1 MPTPQ
6 QSDAPAFYSTMAAM
20 KASMRLPTPGAR
32 RIVENGVPLDLRRKR
47 KNVGQKESDALVH
60 RSADR
65 ALFFRQLV
73 TRLTNFGYR
82 LA

>member
-1 MPTPQ
+1 
-6 QSDAPAFYSTMAAM
+6 MAAM

-32 RIVENGVPLDLRRKR
+32 GIAENGVPLDLRRKR

-60 RSADR
+60 QSADR